1 MVPALIAAVISV
13 VSVHSPHPFFCC
25 GGPLSNGR
33 LWVGSGGRHG
43 VVIDS
48 PLFSACQPS
57 LDSAIK
63 TN

>member
-1 MVPALIAAVISV
+1 MVPALLAAVISV
-13 VSVHSPHPFFCC
+13 VSVRSPQPFFCC

-43 VVIDS
+43 V
-48 PLFSACQPS
+48 SACQPS
-57 LDSAIK
+57 LASAIK